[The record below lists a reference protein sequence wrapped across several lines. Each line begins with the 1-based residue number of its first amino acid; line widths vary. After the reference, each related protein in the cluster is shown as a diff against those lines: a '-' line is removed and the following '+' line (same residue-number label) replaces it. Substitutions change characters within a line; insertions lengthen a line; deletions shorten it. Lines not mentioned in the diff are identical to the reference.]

1 LLGIWEGPPVHRF
14 NPPPDWPEPPSD
26 TWRPPPGWEPD
37 PDWPAAPAGWGF
49 WVNRNGRPA
58 SGPIGAYGA
67 VDAGRVEFATVDPS
81 LVLMH
86 S

>member
-1 LLGIWEGPPVHRF
+1 MYRF

-26 TWRPPPGWEPD
+26 TWRPPAGWEPD
-37 PDWPAAPAGWGF
+37 PEWPDAPAGWGF
-49 WVNRNGRPA
+49 WVNRNGRRS

-67 VDAGRVEFATVDPS
+67 IDAGRLDLATADPA

>member
-1 LLGIWEGPPVHRF
+1 MHKF
-14 NPPPDWPEPPSD
+14 NPPPEWPEPPSAS
-26 TWRPPPGWEPD
+26 WRPPLGWEPD
-37 PDWPAAPAGWGF
+37 PAWPEAPAGWGF
-49 WVNRNGRPA
+49 WTNRNGRPT

-67 VDAGRVEFATVDPS
+67 VDAGRLELATVDPA